1 MSLISLA
8 DNSLTDKNSTH
19 SYLEIYDKLFINKKL
34 NTDLTLLEIGIQYG
48 GSIKLWK
55 DYFINGKIYGIDID
69 SVDKIVVKDII
80 NDNKIKL
87 FFNSNGYD
95 NNIINTLFKDTRFDF
110 IIDDGPHT
118 LESMIFFIINY
129 SKLLKEDG
137 VLIIEDVQ
145 NIGWIETIKNNVP
158 EDLKQYIEIIDNRN
172 IKNRYDDILF
182 IINKSNIKVG
192 NTD

>member
-192 NTD
+192 NTN

>member
-182 IINKSNIKVG
+182 IINKSNIKV
-192 NTD
+192 NDSN

>member
-182 IINKSNIKVG
+182 IINKSNIKV
-192 NTD
+192 NDIN